1 MARDAFIE
9 RLQRDVKERRESKR
23 ADALA
28 ARVAAG
34 AALARGETATADPKT
49 QALREEFAQWWDAL
63 PADAR
68 APYYYIKDLARLF
81 AVSPQR
87 MAEAL
92 RALRWR
98 CARVWVKGEP
108 YRHRWIPK

>member
-1 MARDAFIE
+1 MPDDTFIQQLRRDAVA
-9 RLQRDVKERRESKR
+9 RRERRR
-23 ADALA
+23 AEQLA

-34 AALARGETATADPKT
+34 TALARSDTTIADPKT
-49 QALREEFAQWWDAL
+49 QALREEFAQWWSAL

-68 APYYYIKDLARLF
+68 APHYFIKDLAHLF
-81 AVSPQR
+81 GVSQQR

-92 RALRWR
+92 RALGWR
-98 CARVWVKGEP
+98 CARVWVKGHP